1 MKTVLK
7 FACLLL
13 LVAFASITRA
23 DTITL
28 NSTAG
33 SATSDSNG
41 ALEYLGFS
49 PLNASFV
56 ANKYSPL
63 VAPAVL
69 TASNGTLSATSTTYA
84 TNPNGI
90 WANAITG
97 TSWVTN
103 TSVAGPNCSGSQC
116 DPNDFYYFQ
125 TKFTAVGGFEPY
137 NGSISVMA
145 DDTLE
150 VVLNAGTADE
160 LVLVNFAISGADGHC
175 ATGTT
180 TGANATPS
188 CGGVDTISL
197 SGIPLLAGTNT
208 LTIIEAQT
216 GLSGAGVD
224 LSADLTQAPE
234 PSSLLLLGTGLLGL
248 AFVLF
253 RKNKPFGLVLNSY

>member
-1 MKTVLK
+1 MKTILK
-7 FACLLL
+7 FACLPLL
-13 LVAFASITRA
+13 IAFASITHA
-23 DTITL
+23 DTIAL
-28 NSTAG
+28 NSAAG
-33 SATSDSNG
+33 SASSDSNG

-69 TASNGTLSATSTTYA
+69 TASNGTLSTSTTTYV
-84 TNPNGI
+84 TNPNGV

-97 TSWVTN
+97 TSWITN

-116 DPNDFYYFQ
+116 DPNGFYYYQ
-125 TKFTAVGGFEPY
+125 TKFTAVGGVELY

-150 VVLNAGTADE
+150 VVLNAGTANQ

-175 ATGTT
+175 ATGTS

-188 CGGVDTISL
+188 CGAVDTISL
-197 SGIPLLAGTNT
+197 IGIPLLAGTNT
-208 LTIIEAQT
+208 LTIIDAQT
-216 GLSGAGVD
+216 GLSGAGVEM
-224 LSADLTQAPE
+224 SANLTQAPE
-234 PSSLLLLGTGLLGL
+234 PASLLMLGTGLLGL

-253 RKNKPFGLVLNSY
+253 RRNRALLRL